1 MKNKIVSVGSIAI
14 DELETPKG
22 SQSNIIGGSA
32 TFFSIAASKYNP
44 VKVIGIVG
52 TDFPQSGW
60 DLFKKYNIDTGLITV
75 KDGKTFSWG
84 GKYSDDYSTRDTLYT
99 DLGVFENYNPEINQ
113 SIDAEYLYLGNIQP
127 SLQLDVINKINKK
140 KRIVS
145 DTMNL
150 WINLDQ
156 EGLWEVIKKSDIF
169 MLNDEEAM
177 ELTGKNDLHEI
188 ANDFLELG
196 PDIVIIKKGAKGSI
210 LLSKN
215 TLLDIPV
222 YDKIELFDPTGAGD
236 SFAGGLIGYFS
247 KFGEDNLIE
256 AMTHATVTAS
266 YTVSDFGVKGLINSS
281 HDSFDKRCEYIKS
294 KIKNDDKG

>member
-1 MKNKIVSVGSIAI
+1 MYKR
-14 DELETPKG
+14 
-22 SQSNIIGGSA
+22 Q
-32 TFFSIAASKYNP
+32 
-44 VKVIGIVG
+44 
-52 TDFPQSGW
+52 
-60 DLFKKYNIDTGLITV
+60 
-75 KDGKTFSWG
+75 

-113 SIDAEYLYLGNIQP
+113 SIDTEYLYLGNIQP

-210 LLSKN
+210 LLSQD

-281 HDSFDKRCEYIKS
+281 HDSFDKRCKYIKS